1 MLYLKLTIKGTLNN
15 NSLRLKTN
23 LVDEIHN

>member
-15 NSLRLKTN
+15 NFLRLKTN
-23 LVDEIHN
+23 LVDEKHG